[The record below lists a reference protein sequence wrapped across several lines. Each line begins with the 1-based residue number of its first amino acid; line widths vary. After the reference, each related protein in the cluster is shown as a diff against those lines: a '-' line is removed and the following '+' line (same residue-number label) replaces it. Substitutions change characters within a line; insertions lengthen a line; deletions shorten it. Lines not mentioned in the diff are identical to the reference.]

1 MERTQSYCVGHVH
14 SSSVGDI
21 MPQITVTISDDVY
34 WDLMTL
40 PKGLKSKYVN
50 EALGWAVN
58 KCRSDNGLGDVC
70 PARMHAYAR
79 GRLAAYESSIHGDQT
94 KLGVEEE

>member
-1 MERTQSYCVGHVH
+1 
-14 SSSVGDI
+14 

-79 GRLAAYESSIHGDQT
+79 GRLAAYVASIHDDQE
-94 KLGVEEE
+94 KLPVESANEKWMREQKEALE